1 MKFLNVSKNSKTM
14 LQLNLSKLESPEK
27 VVCCASTTGPVNA
40 IKFQV
45 CEEVLEEEKS
55 LSRLSSPERAV
66 KKAEDPFA
74 QNELLADIFPDNNLV
89 HKISPE
95 HEVLE
100 NRNTTELGVMT
111 CSTPLMECMPYDESD
126 LSIPMNLLEDDSIQG
141 TFESK

>member
-1 MKFLNVSKNSKTM
+1 M

-27 VVCCASTTGPVNA
+27 LVCCTATTGPVIA
-40 IKFQV
+40 AKFQEY
-45 CEEVLEEEKS
+45 EEVHEKNKS
-55 LSRLSSPERAV
+55 VSRLSSPERAV
-66 KKAEDPFA
+66 KKAEDPFG

-100 NRNTTELGVMT
+100 NKNTAELGVMT

-126 LSIPMNLLEDDSIQG
+126 LSIPMNLLEDDSMQG
-141 TFESK
+141 TFESE